1 MKNIL
6 LMGEIFMSEDFMEIS
21 KEDIESIENALKVNA
36 DYKLKNSKFNVKSF
50 EKGNDIVFIQ
60 YVANVEN
67 ELVFQTKE
75 ENGKYYISDTFG
87 LFKDNI
93 INGNVSRDVF
103 QSVNKYFH
111 DVIDG
116 EGDFSDE
123 KEELIG
129 FLLLTEEYDEGQ
141 LQNDLNPSKI
151 REDYKNDYDR
161 IYSDDSLN
169 RVQKSLALKEL
180 IHMSVCQVVNDIDLF
195 FTRPYDLTPEE
206 VAEKNRQE
214 AKAYENELQMS

>member
-1 MKNIL
+1 
-6 LMGEIFMSEDFMEIS
+6 MSENFMEIT
-21 KEDIESIENALKVNA
+21 KEDIENVENALKVNA
-36 DYKLKNSKFNVKSF
+36 DYKLNNTKFNAKTF
-50 EKGNDIVFIQ
+50 EKGQDIVLIQ

-75 ENGKYYISDTFG
+75 ENGKYYISDTFE

-103 QSVNKYFH
+103 QSVYTYFH
-111 DVIDG
+111 DVISD
-116 EGDFSDE
+116 ENSDFTDE
-123 KEELIG
+123 KEDLIN
-129 FLLLTEEYDEGQ
+129 FMVLTEEYDENQ
-141 LQNDLNPSKI
+141 LRIDLDSDKI
-151 REDYKNDYDR
+151 RRDYQDDHDR

-180 IHMSVCQVVNDIDLF
+180 LHMSICQVVNDIDLF

-206 VAEKNRQE
+206 NAEKNRQE
-214 AKAYENELQMS
+214 AKAFENEVQLG

>member
-1 MKNIL
+1 
-6 LMGEIFMSEDFMEIS
+6 MSENFMEIT
-21 KEDIESIENALKVNA
+21 KVDIENVENALKVNA
-36 DYKLKNSKFNVKSF
+36 DYKLNNTKFNAKTF
-50 EKGNDIVFIQ
+50 EKGQDIVLIQ

-75 ENGKYYISDTFG
+75 ENGKYYISDTFE

-103 QSVNKYFH
+103 QSVYTYFH
-111 DVIDG
+111 DVISD
-116 EGDFSDE
+116 ENSDFTDE
-123 KEELIG
+123 KEDLIN
-129 FLLLTEEYDEGQ
+129 FMVLTEEYDENQ
-141 LQNDLNPSKI
+141 LRIDLDSDKI
-151 REDYKNDYDR
+151 RRDYQDDHDR

-180 IHMSVCQVVNDIDLF
+180 LHMSICQVVNDIDLF

-206 VAEKNRQE
+206 NAEKNRQE
-214 AKAYENELQMS
+214 AKAFENEVQLG